1 MKGSGGKVEFEKKY
15 CGRQTAS
22 LKFTGD
28 QTIKII
34 FKVRYF
40 MSCSYVHV
48 HISCSCS
55 CLNLVFTRVVRMGGL
70 ES

>member
-28 QTIKII
+28 QAIKII
-34 FKVRYF
+34 FKVKIF
-40 MSCSYVHV
+40 YVML
-48 HISCSCS
+48 ICS
-55 CLNLVFTRVVRMGGL
+55 CLYFMFMFMLKFNIY
-70 ES
+70 